1 PNSQQP
7 LLLGFLVVVVV
18 VVVCSCCCFVCCC
31 CCRCCYLFLLLLWV
45 SCLRCPSR
53 AMNNS
58 LSLSRFSLARINSLS
73 SEHKEHTNKKHNSLS
88 LSRMPDEVLVL
99 ILEAHESPSSFR
111 SVAPRCRAVVESLFE
126 IRHVRPPTG
135 KVFARVSKRLRC
147 RGVEASLLP
156 QPTVLSWRTCP
167 FAFMM
172 LHCAS
177 SAKVAADLGS
187 GSGSSGGPM
196 QTLVALSGTVKSW
209 NEAEGFGF
217 ITASGLSQ
225 DVLFGRTELRDDV
238 REIQGKFMEDRPVIF
253 DASLGP
259 DGRYRATVVSVSFDT
274 SKEVVGWI
282 KTFSE
287 RHGYGFITSSSLTQ
301 DVRFQTADLP
311 PGVIPHKGEPVTFD
325 VRVLPDGRLRVSKL
339 RLKEVRLVPIQGPR
353 MGTVKSYSEENGC
366 GFLCAAG
373 VLEDIKFGRNDLAD
387 GPVEPGD
394 VVSFSEVR
402 SQGDRLQASNVRR
415 LENRK
420 RSAVEAQ
427 LEEDCQF
434 YRRAGWCQYGEHC
447 RYAHVRRWNTP
458 VLARLEE
465 DCQFFKMAGW
475 CKYGTPK
482 ELPKELDEIQGKL
495 GQLCVVKATGGRV
508 AKFGKIKLVR
518 KRFARNLIVDCQKQ
532 KESRDQE
539 QTGQDLPGSEEERKK
554 ESGESRDP
562 EQTGRDL
569 PESQDEEPVES
580 EEEEFWMQ
588 PGFQNEFQRLVEVYG
603 EHDSQADPEEGF
615 GPSKPGSNPQ
625 EARAEVWQCISRG
638 EAMLPRSLD
647 RDERYRMQQLTALM
661 PCQQLMTL
669 RPRPREDR
677 RRDEEAA
684 PLQSRNQ
691 RHGARVCIDYWDDD
705 HPIPRLGERTEK
717 KRWLQQEEVES
728 EDFMVED
735 TDEDAGGQGEQ
746 DAEAANSAGV
756 HVSDMPGTEGL
767 QTPSGE
773 VDGRHS
779 RKGVSFRLSSASW
792 QPFARDLLVME
803 DPRGEVAGATQ
814 VQSRDLT
821 AARKVRRNITT
832 TWEDTDEEIE
842 ELPCRNVVSPGH
854 SEGGAVRLGEVCQAG
869 PGAFMGAREYLA
881 LFAMMSKTKME
892 QQSAEQEAGTGP
904 VAPAQPEVP
913 MRVDLDGTVLQVDQP
928 LGTEAEA
935 PTGAMAEAPPEAVRE
950 EPRNTKTPSASAKM
964 RLGFVGKIAVG
975 VAALAAQAG
984 GTSSHSESF
993 LGSSMPKTFSH
1004 ESHWAHR
1011 NNEDE
1016 SEGKKEEQEEKNEM
1030 AQLDREAFEAEVNAI
1045 PDDIERLQKEQGP
1058 FQDEISGRSDGKE
1071 EFHAEK
1077 TELRAQL
1084 DELSHELN
1092 ELQAK
1097 KDEINPGLGNE
1108 KEEAKA
1114 IKEGLGYMD
1123 EKEVDAAIK
1132 WKMSA
1137 ALFFLED
1144 QKERSKEILM
1154 IRGSRPKVSQ
1164 VKPMEA
1170 QAAFSDLG
1178 MPARDQ
1184 LSVVFKEMSKYR
1196 EANKKVQKEGNL
1208 NGRLSKQPQARHEKM
1223 AQERQ
1228 LRCMECDRRGEQR
1241 QTEKWDQHPPVSE
1254 MTLTQQ
1260 SIAFC
1265 KALVATRAGRKKEE
1279 KKDAPYNNEDGE
1291 EMLLRKQDCK
1301 EEFFAVPT
1309 KGKKA
1314 KAHAKRK
1321 NVGKEEKVKSIRR
1334 NDETFI
1340 PFGKLSPKA
1349 PIIKA
1354 DEPISEEKPEAQNEE
1369 SKVKVVERKKKRK
1382 DSKKA
1387 NNRRRLL
1394 YSQKHG
1400 KNKVEEPHEAK
1411 MAIEEEKQTDAEERQ
1426 RERRRRNANED
1437 ERTSGQPTA
1446 PEEEKMLILVPV
1458 LLIPVPVLLILVPV
1472 MLILVLVLAAMLWM
1486 MAWEV
1491 IKSRSVNSTTM
1502 VTPVTS
1508 HDSAVEPVVGERVD
1522 MGVVP
1527 CRDCEDLLSIIS
1539 MLDDRV
1545 ERLEQEKAWM
1555 IQAMREQV
1563 LRGSL
1568 QRSPRRRQP
1577 GSDAGP
1583 LAAQPNE
1590 DAAMGAVDGGL
1601 ELPADEEGATCPSIV
1616 LNPRG

>member
-1 PNSQQP
+1 
-7 LLLGFLVVVVV
+7 
-18 VVVCSCCCFVCCC
+18 
-31 CCRCCYLFLLLLWV
+31 
-45 SCLRCPSR
+45 
-53 AMNNS
+53 
-58 LSLSRFSLARINSLS
+58 
-73 SEHKEHTNKKHNSLS
+73 
-88 LSRMPDEVLVL
+88 
-99 ILEAHESPSSFR
+99 
-111 SVAPRCRAVVESLFE
+111 
-126 IRHVRPPTG
+126 
-135 KVFARVSKRLRC
+135 
-147 RGVEASLLP
+147 
-156 QPTVLSWRTCP
+156 
-167 FAFMM
+167 MM

-238 REIQGKFMEDRPVIF
+238 REIQGKFMEGRPVIF

-259 DGRYRATVVSVSFDT
+259 DGRYRATV
-274 SKEVVGWI
+274 VVGWI

-475 CKYGTPK
+475 RKYGLGCKYKHTPSLNAPPSAERDPICRSGPPTPK

-495 GQLCVVKATGGRV
+495 GQLCVVKATDGRV

-518 KRFARNLIVDCQKQ
+518 KRFARDLIVDCQKQ

-588 PGFQNEFQRLVEVYG
+588 PGFQNEFQRLAEVYG
-603 EHDSQADPEEGF
+603 ENDSQADPEEGF

-625 EARAEVWQCISRG
+625 EARAEVWQYISRG

-647 RDERYRMQQLTALM
+647 RDERYRMQQLTAVM

-717 KRWLQQEEVES
+717 KRWFQQEEEES

-779 RKGVSFRLSSASW
+779 RKGVSFRLSSASC

-803 DPRGEVAGATQ
+803 DPRGEVPGATQ
-814 VQSRDLT
+814 VQSRDPT
-821 AARKVRRNITT
+821 AARKVRRKITT

-869 PGAFMGAREYLA
+869 PGTFMGAREYLA

-904 VAPAQPEVP
+904 VAPAEPEVP

-975 VAALAAQAG
+975 VAVLAAQAG

-1004 ESHWAHR
+1004 ESHWAHH

-1114 IKEGLGYMD
+1114 MKEGLGYMD

-1132 WKMSA
+1132 WNMSA

-1144 QKERSKEILM
+1144 RKERSKEILM

-1178 MPARDQ
+1178 MPTRDQ

-1208 NGRLSKQPQARHEKM
+1208 NGHLSKQPQARHEKM

-1279 KKDAPYNNEDGE
+1279 KKDAPYNNQDGE
-1291 EMLLRKQDCK
+1291 KMLLRKQDCK

-1309 KGKKA
+1309 TGKKA

-1369 SKVKVVERKKKRK
+1369 SKVKVVRRKKKRK
-1382 DSKKA
+1382 
-1387 NNRRRLL
+1387 
-1394 YSQKHG
+1394 
-1400 KNKVEEPHEAK
+1400 AK
-1411 MAIEEEKQTDAEERQ
+1411 MAIEEEKQTDEEERQ

-1446 PEEEKMLILVPV
+1446 PEEEKMLNVVDDGMGGDQEQVSEQYHHGEPCH
-1458 LLIPVPVLLILVPV
+1458 
-1472 MLILVLVLAAMLWM
+1472 
-1486 MAWEV
+1486 E
-1491 IKSRSVNSTTM
+1491 SRLGCRAGGGRASRHGSSTM
-1502 VTPVTS
+1502 S
-1508 HDSAVEPVVGERVD
+1508 S
-1522 MGVVP
+1522 
-1527 CRDCEDLLSIIS
+1527 EDLLSIIS

-1590 DAAMGAVDGGL
+1590 DATVGAVAGGL
-1601 ELPADEEGATCPSIV
+1601 ELPADEGGATCPSIV